1 MFSSGIRNRLI
12 ASFLLLI
19 GATLLALG
27 SYILWFFH
35 ENNTERLAGG
45 LLTEARVA
53 EQFLHPYMRGPREKA
68 SLETLLRELAT
79 TVDHRI
85 TVIDKDGVV
94 VADSWENPATME
106 NHRQRPEVADAL
118 TAGQGS
124 AIRHSSTVGENFL
137 YIAIP
142 MRDGAETTGVIRVA
156 ATMAHVEAGFNRI
169 RTVMLFAFF
178 VTSVLAV
185 LLSFRLARR
194 YTAPLEA
201 ITNVARQMG
210 QGQLDRRVH
219 VRTGDEIEVLG
230 HTLNNLA
237 ASLGDKIN
245 EIVAEKRKLELILEN
260 MDNAVILL
268 DRFGKVTDVN
278 RQAAAMFGITP
289 AMLGQHNIQVIGHS
303 ALEQAVRQTVTE
315 GRSRHIDLKTNLAGV
330 KRVFQ
335 VFLAPTFS
343 PEDEPAGVLC
353 VFHDIT
359 ALKEVEE
366 RQAEF
371 VANASHEL
379 GTPLTAIKGFA
390 ETLLDG
396 ALADPALSVK
406 FVTIIQEEADRMHRL
421 VKELMQLARLSS
433 EEIRRQVKL
442 EPTAVA
448 EVAATVVSQLY
459 PQWHAKE
466 LDVRLA
472 AGEGRVLARAN
483 ADWLTQVLVNLLDN
497 SIKFTPP
504 GGRITVSCSQEAG
517 NAVITV
523 EDTGSG
529 IPAAELPFIFDR
541 FYRVD
546 RARVREGGGSGL
558 GLSIVKFIVETL
570 GGTIAVKSK
579 AGEGTT
585 FTITLPLAE

>member
-12 ASFLLLI
+12 ASFVLLV

-27 SYILWFFH
+27 SYVLWFFH
-35 ENNTERLAGG
+35 ENNTERLTGN
-45 LLTEARVA
+45 LLTEAKIA
-53 EQFLHPYMRGPREKA
+53 EQLLHPYMRGPREKT
-68 SLETLLRELAT
+68 SIETLLKELAT
-79 TVDHRI
+79 KVDHRI
-85 TVIDKDGVV
+85 TIIDNDGVV
-94 VADSWENPATME
+94 LADSWENPAVME
-106 NHRQRPEVADAL
+106 NHLQRPEVVDAI
-118 TAGQGS
+118 AGGQGV
-124 AIRHSSTVGENFL
+124 AIRYSSTIRENFL
-137 YIAIP
+137 YVAIP

-156 ATMAHVEAGFNRI
+156 ATLAHVEAGFGQI
-169 RTVMLFAFF
+169 RNALLLAFF
-178 VTSVLAV
+178 VTSVFAV
-185 LLSFRLARR
+185 LLSFRLARK
-194 YTAPLEA
+194 YTAPLER
-201 ITNVARQMG
+201 ITKVARHMG
-210 QGQLDRRVH
+210 QGHLNRRVH
-219 VRTGDEIEVLG
+219 IRTGDEIEVLG

-237 ASLGDKIN
+237 ANLDDKIN

-268 DRFGKVTDVN
+268 DRYGKVTDVN
-278 RQAAAMFGITP
+278 RQAAVMFGVTP

-303 ALEQAVRQTVTE
+303 ALEQAVRQTVEE
-315 GRSRHIDLKTNLAGV
+315 GQSRHIDLKTNLSGV

-343 PEDEPAGVLC
+343 PEKETAGVLC

-396 ALADPALSVK
+396 ALSDPKLSVQ
-406 FVTIIQEEADRMHRL
+406 FLTVIQEEADRMHRL
-421 VKELMQLARLSS
+421 VKELMQLARLNSA
-433 EEIRRQVKL
+433 EYRQQVRL
-442 EPTAVA
+442 EPTDVGKVA
-448 EVAATVVSQLY
+448 GTVISQLY

-466 LDVRLA
+466 LDVKLVA
-472 AGEGRVLARAN
+472 EEEPIQARAN
-483 ADWLTQVLVNLLDN
+483 PDWLTQVLVNLLDN
-497 SIKFTPP
+497 SIKFTQP
-504 GGRITVSCSQEAG
+504 GGRITISCSQGAG
-517 NAVITV
+517 NAVIMV

-529 IPAAELPFIFDR
+529 IPAADLPFIFDR

-546 RARVREGGGSGL
+546 KARVREGGGSGL

-570 GGTIAVKSK
+570 GGTVAVRSK